1 MVSVGSRPVLVF
13 DVNETLLDIDA
24 LEPVFEEIFGEPG
37 RMREWFAQFVL
48 YSQSLSLSEIY
59 VPFEELGGGVLQ
71 MVGAIH
77 GTAVTDDDIGKLS
90 EAIATLPVHRDVASA
105 LEQLAE
111 AGFRMVTL
119 TNSSGD
125 SMHDPLTDAG
135 VAQFFEQR
143 FTVKPVERFK
153 PSPSTY
159 KHVTNAL
166 KIAPDRC
173 LLVAAHVWDTIGA
186 QAVGWKSALITR
198 GVNAA
203 IPTNGVPQPDFIE
216 RDMLGLAQ
224 TVIASFEEN

>member
-1 MVSVGSRPVLVF
+1 MVSGGSRPVLVF

-24 LEPVFEEIFGEPG
+24 LEPVFDAIFGEPG
-37 RMREWFAQFVL
+37 RMREWFAQLVL
-48 YSQSLSLSEIY
+48 YSQSLSLGEIY
-59 VPFEELGGGVLQ
+59 VPFEELGGGVLK

-77 GTAVTDDDIGKLS
+77 GTAVTNDEMCKLS
-90 EAIATLPVHRDVASA
+90 EAIATLPVHRDVAPA
-105 LEQLAE
+105 LERLAG
-111 AGFRMVTL
+111 AGFRMLTL

-125 SMHDPLTDAG
+125 SMRDPLADAG

-159 KHVTNAL
+159 RHLTNAL
-166 KIAPDRC
+166 TIAPDRC
-173 LLVAAHVWDTIGA
+173 LLVSAHLWDTIGA

-198 GVNAA
+198 SVNAA
-203 IPTNGVPQPDFIE
+203 IPTNSVPQPDFIE

-224 TVIASFEEN
+224 TIIASFKEN